1 MRNFQFSKAAP
12 HVVAIAVFFL
22 VTVIFF
28 NPVFFGN
35 KAISQGDITQ
45 FLWSSKE
52 LRDYRAAT
60 GEEGLWAGAMFS
72 GMPAYLI
79 NLDWSDGVL
88 QVLKKVIGLFLP
100 HPIIN
105 IFVAFVSYYVLLLAF
120 RIRPFLAI
128 AGALAFGLSSYMI
141 IGLAAGHNAR
151 IGAIAFMPLVMAGI
165 HLAFCTR
172 RLLGFGVTALGL
184 SLHLR
189 ENHAQITYYLLLIV
203 LVYGLVYFIYAL
215 REEQLAGW
223 FKSLGVLVVAAIIA
237 AGTFFGPLWAVTEL
251 TTYSTRGKSELT
263 SSSTDTKG
271 SGLPKS
277 YAFQYSNGIG
287 EPITALIPEF
297 YGGSSFHAFVN
308 ERDSKTYQALVQ
320 SGSQEMANQLA
331 QYTSSYWGDQPLSAP
346 YYQGAII
353 VFLFVL
359 GCLVALGRYVWWLLP
374 VTLIG
379 IVLSWGSN
387 FQSVNYFLFDYLP
400 GYNKFRSVT
409 FSMVMVFFAMPLLGL
424 LAVERIIRDG
434 LSPSVKKRLLV
445 AFGLTGGVCLFLAV
459 FAGIPAYVSAEEQV
473 LPQWFLNA
481 LRADRQD
488 MMQSDAFR
496 SFGFIAVV
504 CVALY
509 FEAYKKISALGFFT
523 VLALLTA
530 IDVGFVDKRY
540 FTEDNYQRKR
550 DNSRFEPSGADQ
562 AIMADKSYYR
572 VFNLQ
577 EFYEARTAN
586 FHQSLGGYS
595 GVRLKRY
602 QELYDSAITAEHS
615 QLIQD
620 AQRGALDFDSY
631 GILNMLN
638 AKYFVYGPDAS
649 NVIVNPAANGIGW
662 FVQEVVPVN
671 SANEE
676 LKTVMTAN
684 TKTQAVI
691 DVSKFEPAAM
701 SFTADSAAA
710 VTLIGRKPSEMQ
722 YETRS
727 AYDGL
732 VVFSEIYYPAGWT
745 ATIDGQQV
753 PIMRANYV
761 LRALQIPAGVHSVV
775 FSFKPKPYT
784 VGDNITMI
792 SSWLLLIVIIG
803 SVGWTAVKPNMN
815 E

>member
-359 GCLVALGRYVWWLLP
+359 GCLVAPGRYVWWLLP